1 MNSNIKQYR
10 LENLG
15 CAHCAAKMQVG
26 LKKLAEVQFAEVNF
40 ATATLQ
46 LETTNFEKAINLV
59 NKIDPNVRVET
70 ETSHAGE
77 DKPDIRKELRL
88 IGIATVLFSIGL
100 VFQPAWHNSSFEI
113 VEYFV
118 FIAAYLISGWDV
130 LTSAAKNIWRRNWF
144 DETFLMSIA
153 TLGAIIIHQLPE
165 AVAVMLFFKVGEL
178 VQGIAV
184 GRSRRSIKAL
194 LTLRSKYANLKI
206 GKEVEKVLPEDV
218 KVGAEIVIRPG
229 EKFPLDG
236 IVVEGESQV
245 DTSALTGESVP
256 KSVRI
261 GDETLAGMVNRMGV
275 LTLQVTKPFDKS
287 ATSKLLE
294 MVQNASNRKARTEKF
309 ITRFANIYTPIIVV
323 LAMGV
328 AFLPPLLVPGA
339 SLSAWSYRALVL
351 LVIAC
356 PCALVISIPLGYFGG
371 VGGAARRGILVRGAN
386 FLDVLAG
393 VKTVVFDKTGT
404 LTNGVFKV
412 NNIVAEN
419 GYNENELLRI
429 ANEVER
435 DSNHPIAQAI
445 RDAVDEQGSVGDIEA
460 FEEIPGFGIIAKLNR
475 KEVVIGND
483 ALLHRHSIEHD
494 QCDVDG
500 TAVHIAIENEY
511 AGYIVVS
518 DELKEDA
525 SKAISALREIGIKDV
540 VMLTGDRE
548 TVASAVANQIGV
560 DEFYAELLPEQ
571 KVALLEEIIANPE
584 RRKVAFVGD
593 GINDAPVIA
602 RADVGIS
609 MGNLGSDAAIETS
622 DVVLMTDAPSKVA
635 EAIMHARRTR
645 RIVWQNVGLA
655 FAAKLMFITLG
666 ILGLAGMWE
675 AVFADVGVTL
685 LAVLNATRVLK

>member
-1 MNSNIKQYR
+1 M
-10 LENLG
+10 
-15 CAHCAAKMQVG
+15 
-26 LKKLAEVQFAEVNF
+26 
-40 ATATLQ
+40 
-46 LETTNFEKAINLV
+46 
-59 NKIDPNVRVET
+59 
-70 ETSHAGE
+70 
-77 DKPDIRKELRL
+77 
-88 IGIATVLFSIGL
+88 
-100 VFQPAWHNSSFEI
+100 
-113 VEYFV
+113 
-118 FIAAYLISGWDV
+118 
-130 LTSAAKNIWRRNWF
+130 
-144 DETFLMSIA
+144 
-153 TLGAIIIHQLPE
+153 
-165 AVAVMLFFKVGEL
+165 
-178 VQGIAV
+178 
-184 GRSRRSIKAL
+184 
-194 LTLRSKYANLKI
+194 
-206 GKEVEKVLPEDV
+206 
-218 KVGAEIVIRPG
+218 
-229 EKFPLDG
+229 
-236 IVVEGESQV
+236 
-245 DTSALTGESVP
+245 
-256 KSVRI
+256 
-261 GDETLAGMVNRMGV
+261 
-275 LTLQVTKPFDKS
+275 
-287 ATSKLLE
+287 
-294 MVQNASNRKARTEKF
+294 
-309 ITRFANIYTPIIVV
+309 
-323 LAMGV
+323 
-328 AFLPPLLVPGA
+328 
-339 SLSAWSYRALVL
+339 
-351 LVIAC
+351 
-356 PCALVISIPLGYFGG
+356 
-371 VGGAARRGILVRGAN
+371 
-386 FLDVLAG
+386 
-393 VKTVVFDKTGT
+393 
-404 LTNGVFKV
+404 
-412 NNIVAEN
+412 
-419 GYNENELLRI
+419 RI

-511 AGYIVVS
+511 AGYILVS

-685 LAVLNATRVLK
+685 LAVLNAIRVLE